1 MKRIAITHA
10 EGATLGRSVQD
21 GSGSVLVKAGTVL
34 SPRYVKA
41 LERRGFTEVFVTDA
55 VAGEIDVEDALRDET
70 RGRAYSAVQAAF
82 AEMRMEETEAVEA
95 ARSAVDEILDDLM
108 SADQNLICLS
118 ALRASTEYTFIHSI
132 NVCALSLLIGLAQGL
147 DRGDLRRLGLGA
159 LLHDVGMADCADLA
173 TKPGALT
180 TAEWERIRQH
190 PATGFNLLR
199 SRPGVHLYSAHIAFQ
214 HHERL
219 DGSGYP
225 RGLREDRIIPFAKV
239 VAVAD
244 AYDAMVAERPYRPAL
259 PAHAAV
265 AELLSGVGSQ
275 FDAAIVHKL
284 SRRLATYPNGT
295 VVRLSTGELAAV
307 AGQGIR
313 PASPVVR
320 VVSDARMNPVAPAD
334 VPLETDSQHR
344 RIAELLAD
352 WPAAFTLRV
361 RDLAGAH

>member
-10 EGATLGRSVQD
+10 EGETLGRSVKD

-34 SPRYVKA
+34 TPRYVNA
-41 LERRGFTEVFVTDA
+41 LLRRGFAEVFVTDA
-55 VAGEIDVEDALRDET
+55 LAGEIDVEDALRDET
-70 RGRAYSAVQAAF
+70 RGRAYSAVQQAF
-82 AEMRMEETEAVEA
+82 AEMRLEETEAVEA

-108 SADQNLICLS
+108 SADQNLISLS

-173 TKPGALT
+173 GKPGALT
-180 TAEWERIRQH
+180 NPEWDRIRQH
-190 PATGFNLLR
+190 PVTGFNLLR
-199 SRPGVHLYSAHIAFQ
+199 SRAGVHLYSAHIAFQ

-225 RGLREDRIIPFAKV
+225 RGLREERILPFAKV

-244 AYDAMVAERPYRPAL
+244 AYDAMVAERPYRPAM
-259 PAHAAV
+259 PPHAAV
-265 AELLSGVGSQ
+265 AELLEAVGTH

-295 VVRLSTGELAAV
+295 VVRLSTGELGAV
-307 AGQGIR
+307 SGQGVR
-313 PASPVVR
+313 PTFPVVR
-320 VVSDARMNPVAPAD
+320 VVSDVRMSPVAPAD
-334 VPLETDSQHR
+334 VPLETDPQHR
-344 RIAELLAD
+344 RIVEMLAD
-352 WPAAFTLRV
+352 WPPTFAMRV
-361 RDLAGAH
+361 RELASAR